1 MTSNTP
7 TFPDRTRPGRASIA
21 RNQTTGVRTR
31 AVQALDSR
39 VLSLTTSD
47 AFATANHIN
56 KELGGLVL
64 AGSNA
69 YADAKAIRHYRP
81 DLVLAIEPKS
91 ATTYTAT
98 ATQPFHLD
106 QGGIIE
112 ETLDD
117 VLQGQ
122 RQCGTNIALTPT
134 GFIDIG
140 DSRPA
145 KKAVELANEV
155 VGDDIVLLLP
165 VHYKWCQ
172 PDHINQLITIA
183 KKSIHPVALTLCDGS
198 SDPLSHRGVPEGYRK
213 FFSSVPDAIAWRADI
228 GGFDALTFGALASVI
243 GQLPSLRRG
252 KDPSKKST
260 AINPADT
267 TPNILLPTLLR
278 YARSSYMQENWF
290 ANVPSLTCDCTI
302 CGGKPVDRFSGS
314 SEDRLTGHLHNLA
327 TLTSLASEVREV
339 GRDQLKQWWREKL
352 ESAETAREH
361 LAGYTATTVD
371 PPAAVKQWIKLGVQ
385 DH

>member
-1 MTSNTP
+1 MTSTTP
-7 TFPDRTRPGRASIA
+7 TVPDRTKPDIASTA
-21 RNQTTGVRTR
+21 LNQTIGVRSR

-47 AFATANHIN
+47 AFATVNHID

-69 YADAKAIRHYRP
+69 YADAKAIRHYHP
-81 DLVLAIEPKS
+81 DLILAVEPKS
-91 ATTYTAT
+91 VTTYTAT
-98 ATQPFHLD
+98 AAQPFLLD

-112 ETLDD
+112 ETLNDA
-117 VLQGQ
+117 LQGQ

-145 KKAVELANEV
+145 KKAVELANDL

-172 PDHINQLITIA
+172 ADHINQLISIA
-183 KKSIHPVALTLCDGS
+183 QKSTHPIALILCDGS

-213 FFSSVPDAIAWRADI
+213 FFSSVPHAIAWRADI

-267 TPNILLPTLLR
+267 TPNIFLPSLLR

-290 ANVPSLTCDCTI
+290 ANVPSFTCDCKI

-327 TLTSLASEVREV
+327 MLTSLASEAREV
-339 GRDQLKQWWREKL
+339 GRSQLKQWWREKL
-352 ESAETAREH
+352 ESAELAREH
-361 LAGYTATTVD
+361 LAGYAATTVE
-371 PPAAVKQWIKLGVQ
+371 PPAAVKRWIKLGVQ